1 MERVIVPVNSIVAVG
16 SLAFDSIQT
25 PFGHAERALGGS
37 ANYFS
42 LAASFFTE
50 VRCVGVVGED
60 YPEDALAALESRAV
74 RIEGIQRANGR
85 TFHWSGRYGDDLNEA
100 QTLDT
105 QLNVFETFAPTI
117 PESYRDSAFLFLGN
131 IAPALQRSVLEQLP
145 KKRFVALDTM
155 NYWIGG
161 TREALLDVIGHV
173 QALVVNETEI
183 RLLSG
188 ERGIAA
194 ASDWVL
200 KRGPKI
206 VVVKRGEYGA
216 FLRMGDQAFAVPA
229 LPLRTVL
236 DPTGAGDS
244 FAGGFM
250 GYLAQQGGEPTF
262 EDLKRAV
269 VLGSIM
275 ASLTVE
281 QFSFEGLLKATGSEI
296 SRRYEQFY
304 QLTQFPTFL
313 PPARA

>member
-1 MERVIVPVNSIVAVG
+1 LTVNSIVAVG

-25 PFGHAERALGGS
+25 PFGRADRALGGS

-42 LAASFFTE
+42 LAASFFAE

-60 YPEDALAALESRAV
+60 YPEDALGALRSRAI
-74 RIEGIQRANGR
+74 RIDGVQRARGR
-85 TFHWSGRYGDDLNEA
+85 TFHWAGRYGDDLNEA

-105 QLNVFETFAPTI
+105 QLNVFETFHPTI
-117 PESYRDSAFLFLGN
+117 PESYRDSRFLFLGN
-131 IAPALQRSVLEQLP
+131 IHPNLQRSVLEQLP
-145 KKRFVALDTM
+145 GRHFVALDTM

-161 TREALLDVIGHV
+161 TRAELLDVIGRV
-173 QALVVNETEI
+173 QAVVINESEI
-183 RLLSG
+183 RQLSG
-188 ERGIAA
+188 QRGIVAAADWLLERGPR
-194 ASDWVL
+194 V
-200 KRGPKI
+200 

-216 FLRMGDQAFAVPA
+216 FLRLGDQAFAVPA

-250 GYLAQQGGEPTF
+250 GYLAQQGGDPTF

-281 QFSFEGLLKATGSEI
+281 QFSFDGLLQGTGAEI
-296 SRRYEQFY
+296 RRRYEQFY
-304 QLTQFPTFL
+304 QLTQLPTYL